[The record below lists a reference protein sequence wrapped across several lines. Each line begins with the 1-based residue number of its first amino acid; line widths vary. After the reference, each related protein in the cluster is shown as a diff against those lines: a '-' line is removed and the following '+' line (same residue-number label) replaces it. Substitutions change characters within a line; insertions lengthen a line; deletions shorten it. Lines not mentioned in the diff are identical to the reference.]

1 MKNPKNLFKSK
12 IKKIK
17 KNILE
22 LEENLF
28 KLKKY
33 DHFDNKRITKSMKA
47 KKIKTKN
54 YYLKNILI

>member
-1 MKNPKNLFKSK
+1 MKNPQNLFKSK

-33 DHFDNKRITKSMKA
+33 DRFDNKRITKSMKA
-47 KKIKTKN
+47 KNIKTKN

>member
-1 MKNPKNLFKSK
+1 MKNPQNLFKSK

-28 KLKKY
+28 KFKKY
-33 DHFDNKRITKSMKA
+33 DRFDNKRITKSMKA
-47 KKIKTKN
+47 KNIKTKN